1 MRLDACLYPNSS
13 RHRIRHSLSLPDYGR
28 GLCQPKAHYA
38 AGACAGA
45 ARDAS
50 YSIYLAQVQ
59 TVSLASRSIASLVP
73 VIPSLLLVIVTSGIV
88 VALGLLLNILAE
100 RPLLSLCRR
109 IGQCLTGAHLIPGMR
124 ASGK

>member
-1 MRLDACLYPNSS
+1 
-13 RHRIRHSLSLPDYGR
+13 
-28 GLCQPKAHYA
+28 
-38 AGACAGA
+38 
-45 ARDAS
+45 
-50 YSIYLAQVQ
+50 VQ
-59 TVSLASRSIASLVP
+59 TVSLASTSIASLVP

-109 IGQCLTGAHLIPGMR
+109 IGQRLTGAHLIPGMR